1 MMLADL
7 ARHIAAAFEQSEKR
21 DPEETLARIVAS
33 FETEMGS
40 PTDEV
45 RGEIVN

>member
-1 MMLADL
+1 V
-7 ARHIAAAFEQSEKR
+7 
-21 DPEETLARIVAS
+21 LARIKAS

>member
-1 MMLADL
+1 MLADL

-21 DPEETLARIVAS
+21 DPDEVLARIKAS
-33 FETEMGS
+33 FDTEMAS

-45 RGEIVN
+45 RGGIVN